1 MCVQKIPGITEKAL
15 NDLSI
20 IDIDS
25 FFWQIFEMKE
35 IDFCL
40 ALSNYRCIIGKRNI
54 INVFE

>member
-35 IDFCL
+35 INFCL
-40 ALSNYRCIIGKRNI
+40 ALSNDRCIIGKRNI